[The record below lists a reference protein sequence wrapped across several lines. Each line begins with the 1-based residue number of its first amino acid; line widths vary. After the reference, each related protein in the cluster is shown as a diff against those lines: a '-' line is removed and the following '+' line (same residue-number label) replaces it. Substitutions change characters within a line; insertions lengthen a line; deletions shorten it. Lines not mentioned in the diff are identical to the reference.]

1 MRSRNTSDKLR
12 SQQIMEEPAKEG
24 LIEKQVKF
32 EIGRLTVILRNP
44 VCTEEEKA
52 RTQSQFGDYQEMVVI
67 APGTSAAW
75 LQQIYLLADP
85 DEDVSIAKRA
95 CPHLGRKEVDLL
107 EQGRTGSWGNHDH
120 VLVIAKLRLR
130 FWPSPLPCIRGYE
143 G

>member
-24 LIEKQVKF
+24 LIEEQVKF

-44 VCTEEEKA
+44 VHTEEEKA

-85 DEDVSIAKRA
+85 DEDK
-95 CPHLGRKEVDLL
+95 
-107 EQGRTGSWGNHDH
+107 
-120 VLVIAKLRLR
+120 LV
-130 FWPSPLPCIRGYE
+130 
-143 G
+143 